1 MLAAEKQHFTWFKF
15 PLRVNTAKGEMCH
28 LSWADKA
35 ANKICKEVII
45 TRCSGPEL
53 ECAFGKPV
61 RPVLFFALLRKIMK
75 EHLRVTL
82 GKNVPIVFSEAAGIA
97 ALSFATTVFRSTS
110 VIFFPVSIVLQHFR
124 VLSTATVFKRETR
137 TSVSNLHWS
146 KTIKQT

>member
-1 MLAAEKQHFTWFKF
+1 MPQKNNILHGLNFRLELTQRKVKCATYHELT
-15 PLRVNTAKGEMCH
+15 
-28 LSWADKA
+28 KA

-61 RPVLFFALLRKIMK
+61 RPVLFFVLLRKIMK

-137 TSVSNLHWS
+137 TSVSNLH
-146 KTIKQT
+146 

>member
-1 MLAAEKQHFTWFKF
+1 MLAVEKQHTGFKF
-15 PLRVNTAKGEMCH
+15 SLREVKCATYHE
-28 LSWADKA
+28 LTKA

-61 RPVLFFALLRKIMK
+61 RPVLFFALLGKIMK

-82 GKNVPIVFSEAAGIA
+82 GKVAPIIFSEAAAIA
-97 ALSFATTVFRSTS
+97 ALSFPTTVFRSTS
-110 VIFFPVSIVLQHFR
+110 VIFFLCFDCPPAPQSAEYCHCFQ
-124 VLSTATVFKRETR
+124 KRDR
-137 TSVSNLHWS
+137 ALVSNLHWS